1 MLTNLSAPR
10 RPASTG
16 AVALALLLTLL
27 ALVCAPAPA
36 RAAQAGNVVTF
47 GDSYT
52 ASPDQ
57 LFNHYHNSSTG
68 SADALSSGSSGSS
81 GSSNPLAA
89 PDWYPSRLGCLQA
102 PTNWPRQLAA
112 QTGLPVDD
120 WSCTAET
127 SRSVLSRIDAA
138 IRHGDIHGSTRAVI
152 LMIGGNDFGPFGMRE
167 GADVLNYDAMVA
179 RYSDNMR
186 AAAAKIRW
194 AAPNAQLVIA
204 GYPQITDGQAL
215 CFFNVIPTVPLGV
228 PLPGDAIEN
237 ALAGMQAAGAAAAGM
252 SFVDNRSLTSGHST
266 CSRDDSRRYVAG
278 IVDTTSPAYPMSLH
292 PTDLGHQALARNNA
306 AAIGF

>member
-1 MLTNLSAPR
+1 MSITPPVR
-10 RPASTG
+10 RHT
-16 AVALALLLTLL
+16 AVLATVLLLL
-27 ALVCAPAPA
+27 ALVTTPAPA
-36 RAAQAGNVVTF
+36 RAGQAGNVVTF

-57 LFNHYHNSSTG
+57 LFNHYRNSSTG
-68 SADALSSGSSGSS
+68 SAGTVSSGSS

-89 PDWYPSRLGCLQA
+89 PDGYPSRLGCLQA

-127 SRSVLSRIDAA
+127 SQSVLSRIDAA
-138 IRHGDIHGSTRAVI
+138 IGHGDIHASTRAVI

-167 GADVLNYDAMVA
+167 GADVFNYDAMVA

-186 AAAAKIRW
+186 AAAARIRSV
-194 AAPNAQLVIA
+194 APTAQLVIA

-228 PLPGDAIEN
+228 PVPGHAAEN
-237 ALAGMQAAGAAAAGM
+237 ALAGMQAAGAAAAGVR
-252 SFVDNRSLTSGHST
+252 FVDNRALTSGHST
-266 CSRDDSRRYVAG
+266 CSRNDSRRYVAG